1 MKCGSLKRFKR
12 KTSTED
18 EANILLNELA
28 RSKVADRGLPIRI
41 SLNRCGCVRH
51 KLNFVFSQRL
61 RQSNNL
67 TINIKTNN
75 LLNKIK
81 FEPTLNTT

>member
-1 MKCGSLKRFKR
+1 MKRGSLNQFKR

-18 EANILLNELA
+18 EANMLVNELA

-41 SLNRCGCVRH
+41 SSHRCGCVRH
-51 KLNFVFSQRL
+51 ELTFVFSQRL

-67 TINIKTNN
+67 AT
-75 LLNKIK
+75 
-81 FEPTLNTT
+81 